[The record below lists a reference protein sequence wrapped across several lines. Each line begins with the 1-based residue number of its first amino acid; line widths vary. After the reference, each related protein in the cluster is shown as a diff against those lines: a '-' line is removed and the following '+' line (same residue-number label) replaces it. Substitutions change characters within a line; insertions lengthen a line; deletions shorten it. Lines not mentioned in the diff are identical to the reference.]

1 MKKILMLVVLAI
13 AAITANAQV
22 EAGFRQ
28 GVRVNLGASNIAGE
42 GDKMTFGYGLGW
54 VAEYNFSPKFYV
66 QSGLGLENIAHKE
79 DGISGTINGYYLQLP
94 IHAGYRFELGETNS
108 LFVQAGPTLGV
119 GLFGSDI
126 EYTGGKI
133 GYFDFAKRF
142 DLGLGGRIGVEFSK
156 FQVSVGANYGV
167 LEAAKHGDGYHTLTV
182 NAGVA
187 YIF

>member
-1 MKKILMLVVLAI
+1 MLVVLAI
-13 AAITANAQV
+13 AAIAANAQV

-28 GVRVNLGASNIAGE
+28 GVRVNLGASNVSGE

-79 DGISGTINGYYLQLP
+79 EGISGTINAYYLQLP

-119 GLFGSDI
+119 GLFGSKVDF
-126 EYTGGKI
+126 GGGDEI
-133 GYFDFAKRF
+133 NYFDVAKRF
-142 DLGLGGRIGVEFSK
+142 DLGLGGKVGVEFGK

-167 LEAAKHGDGYHTLTV
+167 LQAVKEVDGYHNLTV
-182 NAGVA
+182 NAGFT
-187 YIF
+187 YFF